1 MNFWNEKYR
10 YSEYIYGIRP
20 NAFFRE
26 ELLKIPP
33 GILLLPA
40 EGEGRNAL
48 FALENNWNVEAI
60 DSSIEAQKKAL
71 KLCHKY
77 TSSLNYGVQNLEDFY
92 YLPNKYDAIALI
104 YAHFNSGVRTKVH
117 TQIISSLKPGGTLI
131 LEAFSKEQ
139 IEFSSGGPK
148 NIDKLY
154 SLNEILKDFEPLQVL
169 HANTLKINIEEGE
182 QHQGLASIIR
192 FVGKKPEYQ

>member
-1 MNFWNEKYR
+1 MNFWDERYR
-10 YSEYIYGIRP
+10 NSEYIYGTHP

-33 GILLLPA
+33 GILFLPA

-60 DSSIEAQKKAL
+60 DSSMEAHKKTLKRCQKYASK
-71 KLCHKY
+71 
-77 TSSLNYGVQNLEDFY
+77 LNYQVHNLEEFDY
-92 YLPNKYDAIALI
+92 PHEKYDAISLI
-104 YAHFNSGVRTKVH
+104 YVHFDSDLRTKIHSHIV
-117 TQIISSLKPGGTLI
+117 SSLKPGGTLI

-148 NIDKLY
+148 SINKLY
-154 SLNEILKDFEPLQVL
+154 SLNEILEDFESLQVVY
-169 HANTLKINIEEGE
+169 ADVLKTNLKEGKHHHGE
-182 QHQGLASIIR
+182 ASVVR
-192 FVGKKPEYQ
+192 FVGKKSE